1 MFEDE
6 TIHDIIH
13 RAITNKS
20 RFSLLIKEP
29 VKAILF
35 GFIGKSSVEIGLSYL
50 LIFVFSYTHY
60 LLASS

>member
-13 RAITNKS
+13 RAIPNKS

-35 GFIGKSSVEIGLSYL
+35 GFIGKSSVEIGLSY
-50 LIFVFSYTHY
+50 
-60 LLASS
+60 